1 MTGRAAWGAFGRR
14 LGYDHAAMR
23 THPPLLLA
31 LSLAA
36 PAVAHQFTPTTLPM
50 PVQLT
55 TDSRLGDLDGDGTL
69 EVTLISA
76 LGPRVYRHAGNGAMV
91 DLTAGMPAVTGNQ
104 RTAAFVDTDGDG
116 SHELLLTWTNSARLF
131 AFGAAGWSE
140 RSHLLPPGIPTIHG
154 ASAGDLDGDG
164 DQDLVCAGSNLDL
177 GRDQILWN
185 HGAAGFAAAQPFV
198 GNHFQVELCDVD
210 ADGDLDLMFARP
222 DLVLYRNDGGGTFAD
237 VTAAQ
242 LPAGLGSPSS
252 IALALVDGDTTP
264 DLILSA
270 SALGDLILTND
281 GTGLFTV
288 SHGRLPA
295 PSGSTTTATP
305 LDLDLDGDLD
315 LWRGNANFGAP
326 TLLLNDGLGF
336 FTADPSRLPPFPAWY
351 SATRGGDVDGDGD
364 PDLVIA
370 GLGTVASVL
379 WNGHRHLTM
388 PAAPAVGTAWSLE
401 VAAQPGYGTTSR
413 VAVLLVGLLALPQPV
428 LLTPYGRL
436 GIDPSG
442 PLLQDASVVHAYAGP
457 ATFVLPV
464 PPLPQLVG
472 LPVVAQALVED
483 APGLMFARFTALVA
497 TAVQ

>member
-164 DQDLVCAGSNLDL
+164 DQDLVIVPLDL
-177 GRDQILWN
+177 RSEIAVGVVENRLQ
-185 HGAAGFAAAQPFV
+185 AGT
-198 GNHFQVELCDVD
+198 DI
-210 ADGDLDLMFARP
+210 P
-222 DLVLYRNDGGGTFAD
+222 D
-237 VTAAQ
+237 
-242 LPAGLGSPSS
+242 
-252 IALALVDGDTTP
+252 LALVEIIYLPERMQKVTFLDW
-264 DLILSA
+264 LSGK
-270 SALGDLILTND
+270 S
-281 GTGLFTV
+281 
-288 SHGRLPA
+288 SGRSPGIWF
-295 PSGSTTTATP
+295 SSTA
-305 LDLDLDGDLD
+305 
-315 LWRGNANFGAP
+315 NA
-326 TLLLNDGLGF
+326 
-336 FTADPSRLPPFPAWY
+336 ADF
-351 SATRGGDVDGDGD
+351 DGDGVLE
-364 PDLVIA
+364 LVLA
-370 GLGTVASVL
+370 VAYGDFAIELQSQ
-379 WNGHRHLTM
+379 LTQ
-388 PAAPAVGTAWSLE
+388 TDNILE
-401 VAAQPGYGTTSR
+401 
-413 VAVLLVGLLALPQPV
+413 
-428 LLTPYGRL
+428 
-436 GIDPSG
+436 
-442 PLLQDASVVHAYAGP
+442 
-457 ATFVLPV
+457 FVV
-464 PPLPQLVG
+464 PPVNQQIADAFLPMHTEILFMV
-472 LPVVAQALVED
+472 PE
-483 APGLMFARFTALVA
+483 
-497 TAVQ
+497 